1 MPVNRVVTLSPFSA
15 AGLTDPLRPSSQ
27 TARAARR
34 TKLRTGLIP
43 TGDVMENT
51 AIAAP
56 PQVQDAIQLTPMPDA
71 GLYRRTET
79 SRLMGVPEFVDGM
92 EAAAS
97 ALASR
102 FDVTA
107 NDITLAIVAAY
118 MGRVCEDGTASFA
131 LRPVFENTFRA
142 VTVQAEQGD
151 TMGQVI
157 ARTMRQ
163 ALPGREMPPVN
174 MVGEEEAFVPVAVT
188 TGIIPTDPVIADLH
202 IHCGTNGDMLLRAP
216 AHNDPEFVQR
226 VAARLRAMATALAAD
241 ENLLVEDAPIMDRA
255 ERALVVNDW
264 NATSAHYAYD
274 GGLVAMMEQ
283 QAWDNPQHPAIRFMD
298 ETVTFGQFNTRVNQ
312 LARVLRAKGVG
323 PDVFVGICME
333 RSVEMVIG
341 LWAILKAGGAY
352 VPLNTEDPAHRLAEI
367 IEDCEPAAI
376 LTQERFAAL
385 FDDVNAPVLTVPEGG
400 RYDPD
405 GDVSNPDHDRG
416 FNDLAYMIYT
426 SGSTGKPKGV
436 VVEHGAIHN
445 RVVWMHEEYGLE
457 PGDRILQKTPYT
469 FDVSVWEF
477 LWSFAY
483 GGTLVVAE
491 PGGHMAMTYM
501 YHTIKDEGVT
511 HLHFVPSVLRMFLM
525 IPSLADLPIKKLF
538 CSGEALPYATV
549 QAFYGKSNDVAEVH
563 NLYGPTE
570 AAVDVS
576 YYHCPRDGADPV
588 IPIGKPVTNTSLLV
602 LDEKDRPCPVGVPG
616 ELHIGGVQLARGYF
630 KREDITAERF
640 IENPVAD
647 ADHPR
652 LYRTG
657 DLAMVRPD
665 GEIVYMGRND
675 FQVKINGVR
684 MELGEIEAA
693 IHEAGGVRDVCVV
706 AEEQSGNKV
715 LVAYVVA
722 NEPSEATGERLKESV
737 GETRPKS
744 YVPRE
749 VRFLKDMPLTVS
761 GKTDRKKLA
770 DWPRAA

>member
-1 MPVNRVVTLSPFSA
+1 MN
-15 AGLTDPLRPSSQ
+15 
-27 TARAARR
+27 
-34 TKLRTGLIP
+34 
-43 TGDVMENT
+43 NT
-51 AIAAP
+51 APQHIAPSTEGAK
-56 PQVQDAIQLTPMPDA
+56 LTPLPDA
-71 GLYRRTET
+71 QLYRRTAFT
-79 SRLMGVPEFVDGM
+79 TLMGVPEIVIGM
-92 EAAAS
+92 EQAAAT
-97 ALASR
+97 LAAR
-102 FDVTA
+102 FDVNA
-107 NDITLAIVAAY
+107 SDITLALVAAY

-131 LRPVFENTFRA
+131 LKPVFENTFRA
-142 VTVQAEQGD
+142 VTIQAEAGD
-151 TMGQVI
+151 SFGEVI
-157 ARTMRQ
+157 FRTMRQ
-163 ALPGREMPPVN
+163 AMPGRDMPLAD
-174 MVGEEEAFVPVAVT
+174 MSAQGETLVPVAVT
-188 TGIIPTDPVIADLH
+188 TGVLVEEAVVADLH
-202 IHCGTNGDMLLRAP
+202 IHCGTNGEILLRAP
-216 AHNDPEFVQR
+216 AHNDPQFVER
-226 VAARLRAMATALAAD
+226 VANRLRAMAMALADDPA
-241 ENLLVEDAPIMDRA
+241 LLVEDAPIMDRA

-264 NATSAHYAYD
+264 NATAANYPYR
-274 GGLVAMMEQ
+274 GGLVAMMER
-283 QAWDNPQHPAIRFMD
+283 QARENPQAPALRFME
-298 ETVTFGQFNTRVNQ
+298 ETITFSQFNTRVNQ

-323 PDVFVGICME
+323 PDVFVGLCME
-333 RSVEMVIG
+333 RSVEMVVG

-367 IEDCEPAAI
+367 VEDCEPAAI
-376 LTQERFAAL
+376 LTQARFASL
-385 FDDVNAPVLTVPEGG
+385 FAEAAAPIMVVPEGG

-405 GDVSNPDHDRG
+405 GDVSNPAHEYG

-445 RVVWMHEEYGLE
+445 RVVWMHEEYGLDAS
-457 PGDRILQKTPYT
+457 DRILQKTPYT

-491 PGGHMAMTYM
+491 PGGHMAMTYL

-525 IPSLADLPIKKLF
+525 IPSLKDLPIKKLF

-588 IPIGKPVTNTSLLV
+588 IPIGRPVTNTSLLV

-630 KREDITAERF
+630 KREDITSERF
-640 IENPVAD
+640 IDNPVAD

-693 IHEAGGVRDVCVV
+693 IHEAAQFGGPIVRDVCVV
-706 AEEQSGNKV
+706 AEEQAGNKV
-715 LVAYVVA
+715 LVAYAVA
-722 NEPSEATGERLKESV
+722 EKPGEETAERLKAHV
-737 GETRPKS
+737 GETRPKT
-744 YVPRE
+744 YIPRE
-749 VRFLKDMPLTVS
+749 IRFLKDMPLTVS

-770 DWPRAA
+770 DWPRVV